1 MFKDTNLPIVRLT
14 PAQYNQTCSSLTS
27 ILSSHYDDV
36 SIPPSAPGKPSHG
49 DIDVLVLPLPSSSP
63 LIKITEL
70 ATHLNASAH
79 ITNGPQMHFALPLAD
94 YTTTSDHSAD
104 SISNTETEGGETVKE
119 NAHFQ
124 VDINICTSRQH
135 FTWYNFRYSYNSLF
149 SLLGAMGKPY
159 GLSLHES
166 GLSICVAEFD
176 NTPWSRPSRVPVVE
190 MDADAIFKILEL
202 DVAAYHAG
210 FDTLEAL
217 FDWLTASPL
226 FYQGTFLEPDE
237 KEEKAQDK
245 KRRERWMEKQ
255 FMTVYL
261 PARPHLGLKSD
272 SNDANARRNEITEK
286 LTEQFDL
293 EQKFKRTLLTFRIQE
308 SVEQMWRDVAK
319 GVPKE
324 GEELGEVI
332 KVLREWW
339 KKNKEKV
346 GVYQGA
352 EDMIRDWEKI
362 VAEKRLRQASGTVK
376 KEG

>member
-1 MFKDTNLPIVRLT
+1 
-14 PAQYNQTCSSLTS
+14 
-27 ILSSHYDDV
+27 
-36 SIPPSAPGKPSHG
+36 
-49 DIDVLVLPLPSSSP
+49 
-63 LIKITEL
+63 
-70 ATHLNASAH
+70 
-79 ITNGPQMHFALPLAD
+79 
-94 YTTTSDHSAD
+94 
-104 SISNTETEGGETVKE
+104 
-119 NAHFQ
+119 
-124 VDINICTSRQH
+124 
-135 FTWYNFRYSYNSLF
+135 
-149 SLLGAMGKPY
+149 MGKPY